1 MSSETTS
8 TKVVLQ
14 ERVEVREVM
23 LNDEDDRTQKEL
35 DIGWANGEAKEEKI
49 ERSIVFRVNNKFKRA
64 DKELLIIVNICNL
77 RCISRH

>member
-14 ERVEVREVM
+14 ERVEVREAM

-35 DIGWANGEAKEEKI
+35 DIW
-49 ERSIVFRVNNKFKRA
+49 
-64 DKELLIIVNICNL
+64 
-77 RCISRH
+77 